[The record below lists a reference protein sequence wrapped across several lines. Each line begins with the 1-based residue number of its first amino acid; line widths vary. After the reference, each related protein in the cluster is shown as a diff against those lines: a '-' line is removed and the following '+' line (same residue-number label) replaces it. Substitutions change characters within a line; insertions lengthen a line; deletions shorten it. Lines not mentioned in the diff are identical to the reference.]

1 MHWKVKNNLCDSLYC
16 TGLELNHRISDVRL
30 YLVGTSKV
38 ICLIELTFPHQK
50 VTLPEIIYSL
60 LETSSS
66 SPLLPIKALH
76 FV

>member
-1 MHWKVKNNLCDSLYC
+1 MHWSKKKNLCDSLYC
-16 TGLELNHRISDVRL
+16 SGLEPNHCIFEVCL
-30 YLVGTSKV
+30 YLVGTGKV
-38 ICLIELTFPHQK
+38 ICLIEPTFPHQK

-66 SPLLPIKALH
+66 RPLLLIKAVH